1 MVSSYPTC
9 FIKEEDGYTV
19 IFPDLG
25 NVATCGSD
33 LEEAEYMAVDCLAGY
48 LLWLEEDGEAVPE
61 PSAEE
66 AVSVSELL
74 HWLELDEAEAFVKTI
89 SVDVKEYAKAHF

>member
-1 MVSSYPTC
+1 MVSSYPAC

-19 IFPDLG
+19 VFPDLG

-48 LLWLEEDGEAVPE
+48 LLWLEEDGEVAPE

-74 HWLELDEAEAFVKTI
+74 HWLELDEVAAFVKTI
-89 SVDVKEYAKAHF
+89 SVDVKGYAKEHF